1 MYLKELDLK
10 DGVKCTC
17 EVCNGTGVF
26 KGYSEKDDIGVLCHY
41 CNGKGYNTVYSKMD
55 SHDIMLVEDEKT
67 KIIYKVVD
75 GIIEDSVT
83 LFDKLQIRDDIK
95 YVMYGIGKIVSTE
108 CLFAQ
113 GANEINLM
121 SYKEFINGKYP
132 LPLMRDTCPKFLSEN
147 YGNGEFDNDC
157 KEGYMFDCEKFGT
170 QECWKKFYGE
180 AESIEEKQAV
190 LEMIR

>member
-113 GANEINLM
+113 FV
-121 SYKEFINGKYP
+121 Y
-132 LPLMRDTCPKFLSEN
+132 R
-147 YGNGEFDNDC
+147 
-157 KEGYMFDCEKFGT
+157 
-170 QECWKKFYGE
+170 
-180 AESIEEKQAV
+180 
-190 LEMIR
+190 